1 MVVSCRHYG
10 HFASRMIEVKGSAT
24 ILIVSDLD
32 PPAKLFVI
40 IRFQRRCWILTNNA
54 GTAASYG

>member
-24 ILIVSDLD
+24 ILIVSA
-32 PPAKLFVI
+32 PGSSSKAICNHQVPAKVLDFDE
-40 IRFQRRCWILTNNA
+40 
-54 GTAASYG
+54 